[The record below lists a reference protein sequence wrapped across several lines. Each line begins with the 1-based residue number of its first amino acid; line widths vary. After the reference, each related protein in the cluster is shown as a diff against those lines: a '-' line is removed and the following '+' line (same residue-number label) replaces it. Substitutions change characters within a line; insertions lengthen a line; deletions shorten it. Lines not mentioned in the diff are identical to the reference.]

1 MANQTVVPVS
11 GNNCRGKFPNG
22 DPDIRFKCVKKLDN
36 DGAPVFT
43 CSTFRYFR
51 VSCPKLNQQCSS
63 LSGAY
68 VAAVTV
74 CNQKLF

>member
-1 MANQTVVPVS
+1 MAVVTPLPGNGCIGSHADGTV
-11 GNNCRGKFPNG
+11 NRHL
-22 DPDIRFKCVKKLDN
+22 KCVKTVED
-36 DGAPVFT
+36 DGNKVYT
-43 CSTFRYFR
+43 CSTWRYFR
-51 VSCPKLNQQCSS
+51 VSCPKVNFQCSS